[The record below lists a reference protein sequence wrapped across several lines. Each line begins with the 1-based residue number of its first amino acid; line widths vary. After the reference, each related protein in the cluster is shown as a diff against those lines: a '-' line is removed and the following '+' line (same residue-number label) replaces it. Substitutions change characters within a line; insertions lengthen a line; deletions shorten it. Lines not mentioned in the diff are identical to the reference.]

1 MIHSKKNLSLIL
13 VVILSVAS
21 ASPLRTAV
29 NDIHSRSLE
38 GELTRYVI
46 KCKASNIDSTLERQS
61 GINLA
66 SNDSIEVC
74 LSTMMEVASDME
86 VKHKLKMVN
95 AIAVA
100 MTPADLAKMEEENYE
115 VEEDPGRSINL
126 VESSRGL
133 KNQRTPFGIDMVR
146 AQETWDEFGVR
157 GKGIKVCV
165 MDSGLFSQHTDLT
178 TSNLSGYNGLE
189 AVTPWNEDTD
199 GHGTHV
205 TGIIAAADNNQ
216 GVVGVAPGADIHVVR
231 VFDSEG
237 LFFGSDVTAAA
248 EICRDTGARIINMSL
263 GGPRGLSFE
272 DSVFNQL
279 SAEGIMSIAAAGNSG
294 DTSFSFPASYPSVV
308 SVAAVDSNR
317 NLASFSQHN
326 SAVDVAAP
334 GVQVLS
340 IATNN
345 GLVLKSGTSMA
356 SPHVA
361 GVVALMM
368 SFNQDVSRESILTAL
383 EVTANN
389 PDNQSERTDGFGHGI
404 VDAFAAVTLLSIQS
418 PDENKAGDSFVDSPL
433 RFTIPGMRRP
443 RSCTWVGNRN
453 TSRRCGLKG
462 IRQTCT
468 SACKDH
474 MPERGVDSPLRFQIP
489 GRKRTNTC
497 TWVNRNTSRRCG
509 VKGVRQTCTF
519 TCKD

>member
-1 MIHSKKNLSLIL
+1 MIHSTKCLSLTL
-13 VVILSVAS
+13 AVILSVIS
-21 ASPLRTAV
+21 ASPLRTV
-29 NDIHSRSLE
+29 SNDIHPRSLKDDRK
-38 GELTRYVI
+38 RYVI
-46 KCKASNIDSTLERQS
+46 KCKPSNIE
-61 GINLA
+61 
-66 SNDSIEVC
+66 SIDHYMDTC
-74 LSTMMEVASDME
+74 LSVMQEYVPE
-86 VKHKLKMVN
+86 LEIKHMLKMVK
-95 AIAVA
+95 AIAVV
-100 MTPADLAKMEEENYE
+100 MTPAEFATMEGVNYE
-115 VEEDPGRSINL
+115 VEIDPVRSINL
-126 VESSRGL
+126 VESSREL
-133 KNQRTPFGIDMVR
+133 QQSVPFGIEMVR

-157 GKGIKVCV
+157 GEGIKVCV
-165 MDSGLFSQHTDLT
+165 MDSGLFSEHTDLT
-178 TSNLSGYNGLE
+178 ASNLSGYTGSE
-189 AVTPWNEDTD
+189 AVDPWDEDGI

-216 GVVGVAPGADIHVVR
+216 GVIGVAPGVEIHVVR
-231 VFDSEG
+231 VFDGEG
-237 LFFGSDVTAAA
+237 LFFGSSVIAAA

-263 GGPRGLSFE
+263 GGPRSLSFE
-272 DSVFNQL
+272 NSVFNQL

-345 GLVLKSGTSMA
+345 RLVLKSGTSMA

-368 SFNQDVSRESILTAL
+368 SFNQDVSRKSILTAL

-404 VDAFAAVTLLSIQS
+404 VDAFAAVTLLSIQF

-474 MPERGVDSPLRFQIP
+474 MPKRGVDSPLRFQIP

-497 TWVNRNTSRRCG
+497 TWVNRNTSIRCG